1 MMMYAIALL
10 CVAGIATGQIMFKL
24 SASSLHRAGT
34 IFDLKTLMILGAAF
48 ALYGVTTIAW
58 VWVLQKIELGKAY
71 PLMAL
76 AFVLVPIGSHFI
88 LGERFQV
95 QYFVGVAFIMFGIVL
110 AVKS

>member
-1 MMMYAIALL
+1 MMYAIAIL
-10 CVAGIATGQIMFKL
+10 CVVGIATGQIMFKL
-24 SASSLHRAGT
+24 SASALQRAGT
-34 IFDLKTLMILGAAF
+34 IFDLKTLMILGSAF

-95 QYFVGVAFIMFGIVL
+95 QYFIGVAFIMFGIVL

>member
-1 MMMYAIALL
+1 MVYVIAIF
-10 CVAGIATGQIMFKL
+10 CVIGIAAGQIMFKV
-24 SASSLHRAGT
+24 SASSLQRAGT
-34 IFDLKTLMILGAAF
+34 FFDLKTLMILGSAF
-48 ALYGVTTIAW
+48 ALYGLTTIAW

-88 LGERFQV
+88 LGERFQM
-95 QYFVGVAFIMFGIVL
+95 QYFIGVMFIMFGIVL

>member
-1 MMMYAIALL
+1 MIYVIALL
-10 CVAGIATGQIMFKL
+10 CVVGIAAGQILFKL
-24 SASSLHRAGT
+24 SAISLQRTGT
-34 IFDLKTLMILGAAF
+34 FFDVKTILILGSAF
-48 ALYGVTTIAW
+48 ALYGLTTIAW

-88 LGERFQV
+88 LGERFQM
-95 QYFVGVAFIMFGIVL
+95 QYVFGVILIAFGIML